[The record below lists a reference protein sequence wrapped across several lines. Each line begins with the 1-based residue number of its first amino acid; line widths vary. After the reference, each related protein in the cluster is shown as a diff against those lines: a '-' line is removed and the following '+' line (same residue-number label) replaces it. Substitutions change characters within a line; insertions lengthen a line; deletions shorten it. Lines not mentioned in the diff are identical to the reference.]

1 MFKSYDHKNVLKTY
15 VSLWTSKS
23 SYVIYSFILN
33 NNSVEKNI
41 NIQQAIFF
49 LKIARPKNEKIII
62 NNIYLI
68 IVRIKIRLLK
78 FLGFSQNGLTSKYG
92 IILNINVQLDA
103 ELDFLI
109 ISGVATAVTQ
119 FFFLFFF
126 FKLILY

>member
-1 MFKSYDHKNVLKTY
+1 M
-15 VSLWTSKS
+15 
-23 SYVIYSFILN
+23 
-33 NNSVEKNI
+33 EKNI

-68 IVRIKIRLLK
+68 IVRIKIRLLI